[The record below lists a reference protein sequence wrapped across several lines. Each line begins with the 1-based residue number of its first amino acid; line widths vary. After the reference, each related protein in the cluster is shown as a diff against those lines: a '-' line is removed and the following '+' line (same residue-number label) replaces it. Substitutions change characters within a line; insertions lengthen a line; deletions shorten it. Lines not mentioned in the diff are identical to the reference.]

1 MTNIASLLKTEISRL
16 ARKEVRAETA
26 SLKKSVSMYRADIA
40 ALKRRAQAMELELRR
55 LSKAHAQAV
64 PVEVVQ
70 AQPSQKLRFTA
81 KGLASQRRRLGLSAL
96 DLGLLVGASGQSIY
110 NWGEAM
116 RIPGPSSF
124 QPLRPSGPWARRKLQ
139 RDWRRCGRRLGART
153 PLACP
158 QACQTP

>member
-26 SLKKSVSMYRADIA
+26 SLKRSVSMYRADIA

-64 PVEVVQ
+64 PVEVQ

-81 KGLASQRRRLGLSAL
+81 KGLASQRRRLGLSAS
-96 DLGLLVGASGQSIY
+96 DVGLLVGASGQSIY
-110 NWGEAM
+110 NWEEGKARPRAKHLPAIAALRTMGKKEASA
-116 RIPGPSSF
+116 RLAS
-124 QPLRPSGPWARRKLQ
+124 LR
-139 RDWRRCGRRLGART
+139 
-153 PLACP
+153 
-158 QACQTP
+158 